1 MNATLVPATV
11 IGLLVTFSSAA
22 ESRDAAAVVP
32 KERSV
37 VALADRSTA
46 CPFVFVEIPAGRFA
60 MGSPDTER
68 GRAGD
73 EGPVREV
80 TISRPFFL
88 GKYEVTQAQWQ
99 AIMGGNPSTFQDY
112 AASPS
117 HPIEGISWHDVE
129 QFLIAFNARGLG
141 RFRLP
146 TEAEWEYAARAG
158 GASRFPWGDDAEY
171 RELEDHAWFYPRAE
185 GRSHP
190 VGSKLPNPYGLHD
203 MFGGVW
209 EWCDDWFGTYES
221 AAAIDPL
228 GPSAGTARVI
238 RGGSWFNE
246 PEALRSAN
254 RHRHEPHSRQ
264 TNIGFRLVWEPA
276 AGPEAVVVER
286 KPNGSLPDGYRA
298 MSAATS
304 GAWHVPVAGY
314 QPPVAGEHPRLLFRR
329 GDLPA
334 LRAKASTPEGRAIVR
349 RLRFLLDGAEG
360 ETMTSH
366 FNPATRFDDVQS
378 TSPPDGTYTIG
389 HAAGYGLLYQL
400 TGDRKFAE
408 FGRECFE
415 RALAGVRD
423 RDSRYSYRQ
432 PGGALR
438 AGPTLGWMAVGY
450 DLCYDGWDADTRERL
465 GRALLE
471 YREAVE
477 HSRPDRQEVT
487 LPALARGTM
496 PPFSNHF
503 SMQAGGAALVLLALH
518 REPWA
523 DHAELEALL
532 DVTRYAMIRNLDE
545 GFGDGGFFAEG
556 DGTGSMSSH
565 IVFLAAL
572 QAWRNAAGLD
582 FINGPRPNARMLSL
596 KWVYQTVF
604 RDHEPV
610 VWPIR
615 GGYGKNVWSRTGMSG
630 AAYFA
635 LGIGN
640 VPSADRPAVTWCYD
654 RFLAA
659 SDAERG
665 TPFDTASVYPQ
676 YSVVAFVNWPVGER
690 SLEPSQV
697 LPHVYRDAVTG
708 FFCWRDRWLDGNDTV
723 ITVLTNDVRGYMGAD
738 ADHALAIHSRGRKL
752 HWGTVAAGPPRF
764 WHASPRGETSS
775 LTLADGTAF
784 AVDLSGA
791 SGADLM
797 LVTTGEADG
806 ETVHVG
812 DARLTFFFPD
822 SGRQPEIQRDGSA
835 AVVGRQRVTIT
846 DGNLAFGFRGE

>member
-1 MNATLVPATV
+1 MNATLAPATV
-11 IGLLVTFSSAA
+11 LCLVVALSGAA
-22 ESRDAAAVVP
+22 VSHDAADVASN
-32 KERSV
+32 ERSV
-37 VALADRSTA
+37 VALADSGSA
-46 CPFVFVEIPAGRFA
+46 CPFVFVEIPAGRFS
-60 MGSPDTER
+60 MGSPETER

-88 GKYEVTQAQWQ
+88 GKYEVTQGQWQ
-99 AIMGGNPSTFQDY
+99 AIMGENPATFQDF
-112 AASPS
+112 AASAS
-117 HPIEGISWHDVE
+117 HPIEGISWHDAE
-129 QFLIAFNARGLG
+129 RFLIALNARGLG

-158 GASRFPWGDDAEY
+158 SASRFPWGDDEEH
-171 RELEDHAWFYPRAE
+171 RTLEEHAWFYPRAE

-190 VGSKLPNPYGLHD
+190 VGSKLPNAYGLHD

-209 EWCDDWFGTYES
+209 EWCADWFGAYEP
-221 AAAIDPL
+221 AAVTDPS
-228 GPSAGTARVI
+228 GPDTGTARII

-254 RHRHEPHSRQ
+254 RHRHQPDSRQ
-264 TNIGFRLVWEPA
+264 TNIGIRLVWEPA
-276 AGPEAVVVER
+276 VGADRVPVER
-286 KPNGSLPDGYRA
+286 KPNGALPDGYRA
-298 MSAATS
+298 MSPATT

-314 QPPVAGEHPRLLFRR
+314 RPPVAGEHPRLLFRR
-329 GDLPA
+329 SDLPA
-334 LRAKASTPEGRAIVR
+334 LKAKASTPEGQAVLR
-349 RLRFLLDGAEG
+349 RLRFLLDGAQG

-366 FNPATRFDDVQS
+366 FNPATRFDDVQAS
-378 TSPPDGTYTIG
+378 ATPAGTYTIG

-415 RALAGVRD
+415 RALAGTRD

-450 DLCYDGWDADTRERL
+450 DLCYDGWDAETRERL
-465 GRALLE
+465 GRALFE
-471 YREAVE
+471 YRESVK
-477 HSRPDRQEVT
+477 HSRPDKREVT
-487 LPALARGTM
+487 LPSLARGTM

-503 SMQAGGAALVLLALH
+503 AMQVGGAALVLLALH
-518 REPWA
+518 GEPWA
-523 DHAELEALL
+523 DHAELESLL
-532 DVTRYAMIRNLDE
+532 EVAEYGMIRNLDE

-565 IVFLAAL
+565 IVFLTAL
-572 QAWRNAAGLD
+572 QAWRNAAGFD
-582 FINGPRPNARMLSL
+582 FINSPRANARMLSL
-596 KWVYQTVF
+596 KWVYQTVY

-635 LGIGN
+635 LGVGN
-640 VPSADRPAVTWCYD
+640 VPSAEQAAVTWCYEH
-654 RFLAA
+654 FLAA
-659 SDAERG
+659 SDAQRG

-676 YSVVAFVNWPVGER
+676 YSVMAFVNWPVGER
-690 SLEPSQV
+690 AVEPSQV

-708 FFCWRDRWLDGNDTV
+708 FFCWRDRWLDGDDSV
-723 ITVLTNDVRGYMGAD
+723 ITVLTNDVRGYMGAN

-752 HWGTVAAGPPRF
+752 HWGTVTEGPPRF

-784 AVDLSGA
+784 AVDLSRA

-797 LVTTGEADG
+797 LVTTGEAEG
-806 ETVHVG
+806 ETLRVG
-812 DARLTFFFPD
+812 DARVTFFFPGLGD
-822 SGRQPEIQRDGSA
+822 PPAMHREGPA
-835 AVVGRQRVTIT
+835 AVIGRQRVTIV
-846 DGNLAFGFRGE
+846 DGNLAFGFQGR